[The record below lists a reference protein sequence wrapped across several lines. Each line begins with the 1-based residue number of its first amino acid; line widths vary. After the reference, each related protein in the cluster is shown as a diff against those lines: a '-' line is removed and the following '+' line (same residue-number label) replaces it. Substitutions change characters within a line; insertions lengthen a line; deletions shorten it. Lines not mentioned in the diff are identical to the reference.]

1 MAITRKQSFRA
12 NKRKSEKMHS
22 FTINASGLTTR
33 RLYNYLKAHE
43 NSVKKSIRL
52 CFHSPSQL
60 LTTLDLDEYTLD
72 SKQQV
77 WAAYARINENI
88 LLYGV
93 TYDPQNKTV
102 SAKKFDDYMTN
113 ITEIIYNGSKRISG
127 IGMVYNIQ
135 TRIYESDQSRIYI
148 Y

>member
-1 MAITRKQSFRA
+1 
-12 NKRKSEKMHS
+12 
-22 FTINASGLTTR
+22 
-33 RLYNYLKAHE
+33 
-43 NSVKKSIRL
+43 
-52 CFHSPSQL
+52 PSQL

-113 ITEIIYNGSKRISG
+113 ITEIIYNGSKRISDEDLPTS
-127 IGMVYNIQ
+127 INIACISSI
-135 TRIYESDQSRIYI
+135 TRALAK
-148 Y
+148 